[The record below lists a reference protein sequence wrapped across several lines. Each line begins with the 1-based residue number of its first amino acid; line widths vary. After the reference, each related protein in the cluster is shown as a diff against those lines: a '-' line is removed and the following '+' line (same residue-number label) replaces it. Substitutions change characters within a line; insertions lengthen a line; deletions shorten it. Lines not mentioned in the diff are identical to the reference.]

1 MYYDHEATYSFSLQ
15 FVSKVYR
22 SIVDLNPPNLNRI
35 GIRKPS
41 ELLQASGLT
50 QKWVRREISNFDY
63 LMQLNTISG
72 RTYNDLNQYPVVSG
86 RGEWAWRVG
95 VVIGCGV
102 GNTKPSHSVWGSPS
116 TPSSFSF
123 LLLCSLPLSSSSHP
137 VPLGAGG
144 LFL

>member
-86 RGEWAWRVG
+86 RGEWAW
-95 VVIGCGV
+95 
-102 GNTKPSHSVWGSPS
+102 
-116 TPSSFSF
+116 
-123 LLLCSLPLSSSSHP
+123 
-137 VPLGAGG
+137 
-144 LFL
+144 

>member
-1 MYYDHEATYSFSLQ
+1 MYYNHEATFSFSLQ

-35 GIRKPS
+35 GIHKPPQ
-41 ELLQASGLT
+41 LLQASGLT

-86 RGEWAWRVG
+86 
-95 VVIGCGV
+95 CG
-102 GNTKPSHSVWGSPS
+102 KWVW
-116 TPSSFSF
+116 
-123 LLLCSLPLSSSSHP
+123 
-137 VPLGAGG
+137 
-144 LFL
+144 